1 MDRTSAS
8 EAGNGSSNLPEGT
21 NKINRTDV
29 CPIYFI
35 VRRFE
40 LGRGSGKREFSRD
53 GVHEPKGS

>member
-1 MDRTSAS
+1 
-8 EAGNGSSNLPEGT
+8 
-21 NKINRTDV
+21 
-29 CPIYFI
+29 